1 MQAPRITLSSYL
13 DSELQGDP
21 VFQNTLSPE
30 PLGKEQEALRSQ
42 EPETE
47 CWGGQLWERT
57 AVMPKWRSQS

>member
-21 VFQNTLSPE
+21 VFQNTLGPE

-47 CWGGQLWERT
+47 C
-57 AVMPKWRSQS
+57 